1 MAKNLVNEIFLLRA
15 FACLAVVVIH
25 SINSVFA
32 NFGIRKVPE
41 YMEINNVLFVIQI
54 LLMFGTP
61 MFVFISEFILANAYK
76 GDAPK
81 GFFLKRIKFILVPF
95 LIIGLFSSL
104 LAIFQHDHV
113 STGTVL
119 TTIYEQ
125 FLLGYFHG
133 YFVLI
138 IFQFYI
144 LHFIFRKY
152 IEGRFQAKNIVMVSI
167 MINVCYL
174 AYYNFVEPVTKFPFH
189 MLFLAWIGYFAIA
202 FYCGSN
208 FNKFKLQLIK
218 YKKVIF
224 AAPAVTG
231 LIVLIFCYSGFLTFI
246 QSKRVDIVFYTIALA
261 LFLFYIGM
269 KLEKVPGFLIKISQY
284 SFGIYLLHP
293 FFQLILKNLFPDH
306 YSLSNLVIYI
316 ITATTIGLIGPIL
329 SIITLNK
336 FKFGPYIIGKIG
348 IGSSPNKVKQLSKE
362 KVYKNTLSS

>member
-1 MAKNLVNEIFLLRA
+1 MAKNLVNEIFLLRSL
-15 FACLAVVVIH
+15 ACLAVVIIH

-76 GDAPK
+76 EKAPE
-81 GFFLKRIKFILVPF
+81 GFFLKRIKFILTPF
-95 LIIGLFSSL
+95 LVIGLCSSL
-104 LAIFQHDHV
+104 IAIFQHDYI
-113 STGTVL
+113 STGTIL

-138 IFQFYI
+138 IFQFYF

-152 IEGRFQAKNIVMVSI
+152 IEGRFQAKYIVMVSI
-167 MINVCYL
+167 MINACYL
-174 AYYNFVEPVTKFPFH
+174 AYYNFVEPITTFPFH

-218 YKKVIF
+218 YRKIIL
-224 AAPAVTG
+224 ATPILTG
-231 LIVLIFCYSGFLTFI
+231 LIVLFFCYSGFLTFI
-246 QSKRVDIVFYTIALA
+246 QSKRVDIVFYTISLA
-261 LFLFYIGM
+261 FFLFYVGM
-269 KLEKVPGFLIKISQY
+269 QIKKVPNILIKISQY

-293 FFQLILKNLFPDH
+293 FFQLFLENLFPNN
-306 YSLSNLVIYI
+306 YSLTSLVIYI
-316 ITATTIGLIGPIL
+316 IAATVIGLIGPVL
-329 SIITLNK
+329 SIIIFNK
-336 FKFGPYIIGKIG
+336 FKFGPYIVGKVG
-348 IGSSPNKVKQLSKE
+348 IGSNSISPKQFPKE
-362 KVYKNTLSS
+362 KVYKKPVSY